1 MAEID
6 ELFVRPQSRGRGLGQ
21 ALLAAARTGLA
32 GCECR
37 WLQMQ
42 VADDN
47 PDAQHFYA
55 RLGFRQ
61 KKRLP
66 PVAGRAAD
74 RRCRLINQAAGLNR
88 RCGPHRLPHTSK
100 MAAHGH
106 PHR

>member
-42 VADDN
+42 VADAN
-47 PDAQHFYA
+47 PGAQHFYA
-55 RLGFRQ
+55 RLGFRR
-61 KKRLP
+61 KSGYRLWL
-66 PVAGRAAD
+66 AALQTD
-74 RRCRLINQAAGLNR
+74 AAG
-88 RCGPHRLPHTSK
+88 
-100 MAAHGH
+100 
-106 PHR
+106 